1 MKKRVLCLHDDGRW
15 RRKIHRKLGYREKPI
30 LNDGHIS
37 QERLGD
43 LSGVVAIDLQQLRG
57 GEKIRSGGSAFE
69 GKGRELD

>member
-1 MKKRVLCLHDDGRW
+1 MMMADGGGKSTENW
-15 RRKIHRKLGYREKPI
+15 VIYREKPI

-69 GKGRELD
+69 GKDRELD